1 MNYFCLVLESG
12 EIFPGESPQINP
24 RESAGE
30 VVFNTSHSGY
40 EEVATD
46 PSYMNQIVV
55 MTASMQG
62 NYGASNSFWESSRLW
77 IEGFICTDI
86 QDSPREQSWVK
97 RLTDHSVPLLAGVD
111 SRRLVLH
118 LRSHGSTWGA
128 IVKRD
133 SPEAMRVKAKQFIQ
147 KQKDQPGDWV
157 FAASRKEMRTIQG
170 EIPMGPRIGIMDF
183 GTKEN
188 IVREIRRRSKECV
201 IFPCRTS
208 SREILASQLDGLVL
222 SNGPGD
228 PALVEVAP
236 QTIRELAGKI
246 PIFGICMGHQVLS
259 LALGAKTYKLK
270 FGHRGAN
277 HPIRD
282 LLLNQ
287 IYVSSQNHGY
297 AVDPKT
303 LPVDLKVTQT
313 NLNDQTVAGVFSEKQ
328 NILGIQYHPESCPG
342 PHDGRGLFDYFIN
355 KMVLEKN
362 HVSSF

>member
-1 MNYFCLVLESG
+1 MNQICLILESG
-12 EIFPGESPQINP
+12 EIFHGETPQSSF

-62 NYGASNSFWESSRLW
+62 NYGASESFWESNRVW
-77 IEGFICTDI
+77 IEGFICTEV
-86 QDSPREQSWVK
+86 QNTSREQNWVK
-97 RLTDHSVPLLAGVD
+97 RLTDHRVPLLSGID
-111 SRRLVLH
+111 TRQLVIH

-128 IVKRD
+128 IVKSSD
-133 SPEAMRVKAKQFIQ
+133 VSSMQAKAKQLIQ

-157 FAASRKEMRTIQG
+157 YAASRKDVLTLPG
-170 EIPMGPRIGIMDF
+170 DIPLGPRIGIMDF

-188 IVREIRRRSKECV
+188 IVREVRKRSKECV
-201 IFPCRTS
+201 IFPARTS
-208 SREILASQLDGLVL
+208 AQTILAAKLDGLVL

-236 QTIRELAGKI
+236 QTIRDIAGKL

-259 LALGAKTYKLK
+259 LALGAQTYKLK

-277 HPIRD
+277 HPISD

-303 LPVDLKVTQT
+303 LPADLKVTQT
-313 NLNDQTVAGVFSEKQ
+313 NLNDHTVAGVYSEKQ

-342 PHDGRGLFDYFIN
+342 PHDGRGLFDYFIH

-362 HVSSF
+362 HVTSL